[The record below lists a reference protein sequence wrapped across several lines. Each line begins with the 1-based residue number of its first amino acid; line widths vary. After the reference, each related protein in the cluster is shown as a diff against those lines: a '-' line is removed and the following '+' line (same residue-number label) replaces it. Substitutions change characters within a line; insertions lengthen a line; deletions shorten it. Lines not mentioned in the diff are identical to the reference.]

1 MPRPPTP
8 PAGAARPDAPAPQ
21 DLFAVPLNRSFTYR
35 FHQLS
40 KLSDPV
46 SHQAY
51 LDEAGLSLSDG
62 RCLSTIGSFEPLSV
76 KDLARL
82 SNLNKSQASRAAQ
95 ALVEQGLV
103 VKLGSEADGRGV
115 VLMLSP
121 EGRGRWSAIAQLVA
135 RRNREIF
142 GCLSVR
148 ELATLDRLLDRL
160 VAHNERGAAA
170 DAPAD
175 RLMA

>member
-1 MPRPPTP
+1 MSRACLP
-8 PAGAARPDAPAPQ
+8 PARPTAAGEQRLG
-21 DLFAVPLNRSFTYR
+21 DLFEVPLNRSFTYR
-35 FHQLS
+35 VHQLS

-51 LDEAGLSLSDG
+51 LDEAELSLSDG

-95 ALVEQGLV
+95 SLVERGLV

-115 VLMLSP
+115 VLMLSS
-121 EGRGRWSAIAQLVA
+121 EGRVRWEAITKLVV

-142 GCLSVR
+142 GCLNAR

-160 VAHNERGAAA
+160 VEHNERNASSSES
-170 DAPAD
+170 
-175 RLMA
+175 

>member
-1 MPRPPTP
+1 MDRPSRSAQAAVPVAD
-8 PAGAARPDAPAPQ
+8 PAAASDP
-21 DLFAVPLNRSFTYR
+21 FEVPLNRSFTYR
-35 FHQLS
+35 FHHLS

-62 RCLSTIGSFEPLSV
+62 RCLTTIGTFEPLSV
-76 KDLARL
+76 KDLARM

-95 ALVEQGLV
+95 ALVDQGLV
-103 VKLGSEADGRGV
+103 VKQGSEADGRGV

-121 EGRGRWSAIAQLVA
+121 EGRERWQAANQLVV

-142 GCLSVR
+142 GCLKPR
-148 ELATLDRLLDRL
+148 ELAQLGQLLDRL
-160 VAHNERGAAA
+160 VAHNERG
-170 DAPAD
+170 
-175 RLMA
+175 

>member
-1 MPRPPTP
+1 MDRP
-8 PAGAARPDAPAPQ
+8 ARSAATQDAPAEAAAPVGAV
-21 DLFAVPLNRSFTYR
+21 DPFEVPLNRSFTYR

-51 LDEAGLSLSDG
+51 LEEAGLSLSDG
-62 RCLSTIGSFEPLSV
+62 RCLTTIGTFEPMSV

-95 ALVEQGLV
+95 ALVDQGLV
-103 VKLGSEADGRGV
+103 LKQGSEADGRGV

-121 EGRGRWSAIAQLVA
+121 EGRARWQAANQLVV

-142 GCLSVR
+142 GCLSPR
-148 ELATLDRLLDRL
+148 ELAQLGKLLDRL
-160 VAHNERGAAA
+160 VAHNERS
-170 DAPAD
+170 
-175 RLMA
+175 

>member
-1 MPRPPTP
+1 M
-8 PAGAARPDAPAPQ
+8 ARPARSVAATAEPAA
-21 DLFAVPLNRSFTYR
+21 DLGCAGDPFEVPLNRSFTYR
-35 FHQLS
+35 FHHLS

-62 RCLSTIGSFEPLSV
+62 RCLTTIGTFEPLSI

-95 ALVEQGLV
+95 ALVDQGLV
-103 VKLGSEADGRGV
+103 VKQGSEADGRGV
-115 VLMLSP
+115 VLMLSA
-121 EGRGRWSAIAQLVA
+121 EGRTRWQAANQLVV

-142 GCLSVR
+142 GCLSAR
-148 ELATLDRLLDRL
+148 ELAQLGKLLDRL
-160 VAHNERGAAA
+160 VVHNER
-170 DAPAD
+170 D
-175 RLMA
+175 

>member
-1 MPRPPTP
+1 MARQTRCAAP
-8 PAGAARPDAPAPQ
+8 PAEPVGAPEGAADP
-21 DLFAVPLNRSFTYR
+21 FEVPLNRSFSYR
-35 FHQLS
+35 FHHLS

-62 RCLSTIGSFEPLSV
+62 RCLTTIGTFEPLSV

-95 ALVEQGLV
+95 ALVDQGLV
-103 VKLGSEADGRGV
+103 VKQGSEADGRGV
-115 VLMLSP
+115 VLMLSA
-121 EGRGRWSAIAQLVA
+121 EGRTRWQAANQLVV

-142 GCLSVR
+142 GCLSPR
-148 ELATLDRLLDRL
+148 ELAQLGKLLDRL
-160 VAHNERGAAA
+160 VVHNERS
-170 DAPAD
+170 
-175 RLMA
+175 

>member
-1 MPRPPTP
+1 MDHTLSR
-8 PAGAARPDAPAPQ
+8 APAHAEAAEAAAASDP
-21 DLFAVPLNRSFTYR
+21 FEVPLNRSFTYR

-62 RCLSTIGSFEPLSV
+62 RCLTTIGTFEPLSV

-95 ALVEQGLV
+95 ALVDQGLV
-103 VKLGSEADGRGV
+103 IKQGSEADGRGV

-121 EGRGRWSAIAQLVA
+121 EGRQRWQAAHQLVV

-142 GCLSVR
+142 GCLNAR
-148 ELATLDRLLDRL
+148 ELAQLGKLLDRL
-160 VAHNERGAAA
+160 VAHNERS
-170 DAPAD
+170 
-175 RLMA
+175 